1 MSFDRII
8 IVIMA
13 VFLVIGGL
21 DRIFGN
27 HLKLGEAFEKGI
39 RTTGELML
47 SMIGVIVLAP
57 VLASVLKPAVVPV
70 YNFLGA
76 DAAMF
81 AGTLLAPDM
90 GGAPLAYELAAT
102 TEAGQLGGIIAASM
116 LGGTVAFTIPVVMGM
131 FNGEDRAL
139 SARGI
144 LFGVVTIPVGII
156 VGGLVAGFNCI
167 TVLLNTV
174 PIAVISLLIAL
185 GLWKAEKFLVKG
197 FVIFGKL
204 IIAVATVGIV
214 AAGFEFLVG
223 ITLIPGLDSLEGAFT
238 VVGQIGIVLAGAFP
252 LMKIINLLLKKP
264 MEKAGKLLKINA
276 VSVSGLLTSLVNSL
290 IMFGMLKDMDKRG
303 KVINMAFAVS
313 AAFVFGD
320 HLAFTAGF
328 DNSMISAMI
337 VGKLVAGVT
346 AVLLAVFA
354 TRKDKERSL

>member
-1 MSFDRII
+1 MTFDKII
-8 IVIMA
+8 IYIMA
-13 VFLVIGGL
+13 VFLVIGGI

-27 HLKLGEAFEKGI
+27 RLKMGEAFEKGI
-39 RTTGELML
+39 RTTGEMML

-57 VLASVLKPAVVPV
+57 VLAKILKPLIVPV
-70 YNFLGA
+70 FSFLGA

-131 FNGEDRAL
+131 FSGEDRQL
-139 SARGI
+139 SAKGI
-144 LFGVVTIPVGII
+144 LFGVVTIPIGII
-156 VGGLVAGFNCI
+156 SGGLVAGFGFLMVI
-167 TVLLNTV
+167 KNTI
-174 PIAVISLLIAL
+174 PIAIISLLIAL
-185 GLWKAEKFLVKG
+185 GLWKAEKYLVKG
-197 FVIFGKL
+197 FVIFGKI
-204 IIAVATVGIV
+204 IIAVATVGIIASGV
-214 AAGFEFLVG
+214 ESMTGLV
-223 ITLIPGLDSLEGAFT
+223 IIPGLDSLNESFI

-252 LMKIINLLLKKP
+252 LIAVVNILLKKP
-264 MEKAGKLLKINA
+264 MEKAGSLLKINA
-276 VSVSGLLTSLVNSL
+276 VSISGIMTSLVNSL
-290 IMFGMLKDMDKRG
+290 IMFGMVKDMDKRG

-328 DNSMISAMI
+328 DSTMITAMI
-337 VGKLVAGVT
+337 VGKLVAGIT

-354 TRKDKERSL
+354 MRKEV

>member
-1 MSFDRII
+1 MTFDKII
-8 IVIMA
+8 IYIMA
-13 VFLVIGGL
+13 MFLVIGGI

-27 HLKLGEAFEKGI
+27 RLKLGEGFEKGI
-39 RTTGELML
+39 RTTGEMML

-57 VLASVLKPAVVPV
+57 VLATVLKPVIVPI

-81 AGTLLAPDM
+81 AGTLLATDM
-90 GGAPLAYELAAT
+90 GGAPLAYELAAS

-131 FNGEDRAL
+131 FEGEDRSL
-139 SARGI
+139 SAKGI
-144 LFGVVTIPVGII
+144 LFGVVTIPLGII
-156 VGGLVAGFNCI
+156 AGGLTAGFDFVM
-167 TVLLNTV
+167 VLLNTV
-174 PIAVISLLIAL
+174 PIAIISLVIAL
-185 GLWKAEKFLVKG
+185 GLWKAEKILVRG
-197 FVIFGKL
+197 FVIFGKV

-214 AAGFEFLVG
+214 AAGVESMTGLV
-223 ITLIPGLDSLEGAFT
+223 IIPGLDSLNDAFI

-252 LMKIINLLLKKP
+252 LINVINLLLKKP
-264 MEKAGKLLKINA
+264 MEKAGRLLKINA
-276 VSVSGLLTSLVNSL
+276 TSVSGLMTSLVNSL
-290 IMFGMLKDMDKRG
+290 IMFGMVKDMDKRG

-328 DNSMISAMI
+328 DSTMITAMI
-337 VGKLVAGVT
+337 VGKLVAGIT

-354 TRKDKERSL
+354 MRKEEE

>member
-1 MSFDRII
+1 MTFDKII
-8 IVIMA
+8 IYIMA
-13 VFLVIGGL
+13 VFLVIGGI

-27 HLKLGEAFEKGI
+27 RLKLGEGFEKGI
-39 RTTGELML
+39 RTTGEMML

-57 VLASVLKPAVVPV
+57 VLATVLKPVIVPI

-90 GGAPLAYELAAT
+90 GGAPLAYELAAS

-131 FNGEDRAL
+131 FEGEDRSL
-139 SARGI
+139 SAKGI
-144 LFGVVTIPVGII
+144 LFGVVTIPLGII
-156 VGGLVAGFNCI
+156 AGGLTAGFDFVM
-167 TVLLNTV
+167 VLLNTV
-174 PIAVISLLIAL
+174 PIAIISLLIAL
-185 GLWKAEKFLVKG
+185 GLWKAEKILVRG
-197 FVIFGKL
+197 FVIFGKV

-214 AAGFEFLVG
+214 AAGVESMTGLV
-223 ITLIPGLDSLEGAFT
+223 IIPGLDSLNEAFI

-252 LMKIINLLLKKP
+252 LINVINLLLKKP
-264 MEKAGKLLKINA
+264 MEKAGRLLKINA
-276 VSVSGLLTSLVNSL
+276 TAISGLMTSLVNSL
-290 IMFGMLKDMDKRG
+290 IMFGMVKDMDKRG

-328 DNSMISAMI
+328 DSTMITAMI
-337 VGKLVAGVT
+337 VGKLVAGIT

-354 TRKDKERSL
+354 MRKEEE